1 MVRGSL
7 STPKANQSQML
18 TSGEC
23 QVLLA
28 GPAVT
33 HVLQCAMHRRGE
45 YTLLYFGFTFCP
57 DICPN
62 ELVKMG
68 RVIDLLDA
76 QPELPRVRP
85 IFITVDPYRDTVEQ
99 MDAYAKDFHPR
110 TEALTG
116 TPDQVGRATRAFRVY
131 FSNVDHRDEDDDDYV
146 VDHSI
151 VMYLMDRQGEFLKFY
166 PQMSE
171 APEIAESIAEQMREQ
186 LGLAKGGSF
195 LSRLFS

>member
-1 MVRGSL
+1 
-7 STPKANQSQML
+7 
-18 TSGEC
+18 
-23 QVLLA
+23 
-28 GPAVT
+28 
-33 HVLQCAMHRRGE
+33 
-45 YTLLYFGFTFCP
+45 
-57 DICPN
+57 
-62 ELVKMG
+62 MG

-110 TEALTG
+110 T
-116 TPDQVGRATRAFRVY
+116 
-131 FSNVDHRDEDDDDYV
+131 EDDDDYV